1 VDVVAGLHSILD
13 SSATKRKIQR
23 IIRHKGY
30 NGKTMVNDI
39 AVLVLASPL
48 NFNDDK
54 IGPVCL
60 PGNIDTSAGKEAV
73 VIGWGSLN
81 QGIMII
87 IQNII
92 EWIILINYS
101 NE

>member
-1 VDVVAGLHSILD
+1 
-13 SSATKRKIQR
+13 
-23 IIRHKGY
+23 
-30 NGKTMVNDI
+30 MVNDI

-73 VIGWGSLN
+73 VIGWGSLK
-81 QGIMII
+81 QGIII
-87 IQNII
+87 II
-92 EWIILINYS
+92 
-101 NE
+101 